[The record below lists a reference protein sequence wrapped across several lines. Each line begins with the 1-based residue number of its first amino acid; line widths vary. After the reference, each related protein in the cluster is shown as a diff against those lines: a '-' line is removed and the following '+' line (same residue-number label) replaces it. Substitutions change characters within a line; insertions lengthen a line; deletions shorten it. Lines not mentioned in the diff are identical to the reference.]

1 MIFCYDYCDNIEVL
15 ITMGG
20 ERKLIRVGSKA
31 KFFIIVLVVIL
42 CSGCLGGGSTTTPTF
57 GLLVTVLND
66 ATGTPILG
74 AMVKVV
80 GKDVTERETNASG
93 QVRFSKLSGSV
104 ELLVEA
110 PGFLSKTERVEMT
123 KEQSIT
129 LRLAMDATGT
139 VVRSAQ
145 ELAEAIA
152 DEGLTRIVLAED
164 VVLEKKLVIDR
175 PVQLDLQGKTLT
187 GDVDYVFTDPES
199 VQLTGAGQI
208 NGNLTVDAPQA
219 TISSDLHV
227 TGIISILAVA
237 GQTWNDYQSGNEY
250 AVSANNVRINL
261 HNGATAIHFT
271 ESAGDNLL
279 FVGGTVERFVAHS
292 SVEVVG
298 ANQIVHAT
306 VHAQGVV
313 FDYSPGTV
321 VGSEIPEILNPD
333 PDDPEPQPIAGPRLA
348 TVSKRD
354 GAYFNFETGE
364 TATTPGEEDFKLTW
378 VQNGNEYTLI
388 GFEHCMGIQ
397 FGVDLEVDEN
407 DLELVL
413 NQFRTVTAED
423 WNPSEVQEEIRLTPY
438 DTLILKTKTNRLV
451 KLFILEIRGHWQHED
466 AAAVDFVYLFLD
478 EVDETPPEIGS
489 VTLVTESGAHITR
502 YIHDGVI
509 TFEIDEDPEEIYF
522 SFNEV
527 VYANRPLAR
536 DNVGSGFSPSKLWFS
551 ARTGYLGSPYFA
563 REFDAGISVY
573 GMSPPWS
580 VIELSGGEEDFYEDL
595 TDDKGHFFADLLGNQ
610 MVELPFEKILI
621 KRVDM

>member
-42 CSGCLGGGSTTTPTF
+42 CSGCLGGGSRTTPTF

-279 FVGGTVERFVAHS
+279 FVGGTVERFVADS

-333 PDDPEPQPIAGPRLA
+333 PIDPEPQKISGPRFA

-354 GAYFNFETGE
+354 GAYFNFEKGE
-364 TATTPGEEDFKLTW
+364 TATTPGEEDLKLTW
-378 VQNGNEYTLI
+378 VQFGNQYTLI
-388 GFEHCMGIQ
+388 GFENCTGIQ
-397 FGVDLEVDEN
+397 FGVHP
-407 DLELVL
+407 ELVDNDFDRIL
-413 NQFRTVTAED
+413 EQFRTVTVED
-423 WNPSEVQEEIRLTPY
+423 WNPSEALDRIQLALY
-438 DTLILKTKTNRLV
+438 DTLIFKTNTNRLV
-451 KLFILEIRGHWQHED
+451 KMFILEIRGHWQHED

-478 EVDETPPEIGS
+478 EVDEAPPEIEM
-489 VTLVTESGAHITR
+489 VTLVTESNAQISS
-502 YIHDGVI
+502 YIHDGLVE
-509 TFEIDEDPEEIYF
+509 FEIDEDPVRIYF
-522 SFNEV
+522 TFNEV

-551 ARTGYLGSPYFA
+551 ARTGYLGSAYFA
-563 REFDAGISVY
+563 REFVAGISVY

-580 VIELSGGEEDFYEDL
+580 VIELYGGDEGFYADL
-595 TDDKGHFFADLLGNQ
+595 TDDQGYFFADLFGNE
-610 MVELPFEKILI
+610 MLALPFEKIVI
-621 KRVDM
+621 KRVDK